1 MEGVCVAFF
10 LPSFTLVI
18 FERGAKIP
26 EGKDSTVISVG
37 ATDSISNAGQMLTVA
52 NTGSVSTYPTWR
64 LPAESVQSSC
74 QD

>member
-52 NTGSVSTYPTWR
+52 NTG
-64 LPAESVQSSC
+64 LC
-74 QD
+74 